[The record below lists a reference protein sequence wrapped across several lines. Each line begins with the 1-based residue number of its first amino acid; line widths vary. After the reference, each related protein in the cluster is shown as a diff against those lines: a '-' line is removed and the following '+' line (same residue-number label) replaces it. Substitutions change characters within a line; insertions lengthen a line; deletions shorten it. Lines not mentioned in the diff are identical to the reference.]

1 MDFELKNDYQIHLKE
16 HNDKKLNLI
25 NYESIE
31 TSSNDYSNK
40 SKNENMYDSSKLIP
54 ITVICFGLYVY

>member
-1 MDFELKNDYQIHLKE
+1 M
-16 HNDKKLNLI
+16 LNLI

>member
-1 MDFELKNDYQIHLKE
+1 LDFELKNDYEIHLKK
-16 HNDKKLNLI
+16 HNDKMLNLI

-40 SKNENMYDSSKLIP
+40 TKNENMYDSSKLIP